1 MEVLVAVVV
10 LELVP
15 QAEEAMEV
23 LAAAG
28 GHRRLFTVEQGGSV
42 VVAADTQGVMV
53 LAQVDLELPEE
64 HLFQ

>member
-15 QAEEAMEV
+15 QAEEALEV

-53 LAQVDLELPEE
+53 LAQVDLVLPEE